1 MNEEEF
7 EECSVVA
14 YPHEIRFLHI
24 KGGRISYCVDRH
36 ISDYV
41 NKIQQENQ
49 ELKKQLEKKYE
60 KLGTLTAE
68 ILYEENTRLVNEI
81 TVLKTENQ
89 KLKELQCTFQGTGCQ
104 NKIKEYKIQQ
114 REFIDWLGSLVV
126 SDLDVFTEI
135 KVCDVLSKYKEI
147 IGEKDE

>member
-60 KLGTLTAE
+60 KLGTLTTE

-89 KLKELQCTFQGTGCQ
+89 KLKEMQCIFLGTGCQ

-126 SDLDVFTEI
+126 SDLDVFTEV

-147 IGEKDE
+147 IGGNDG